1 MLSQIGCVAV
11 PGDVL
16 HRARTGGELS
26 DEEYAVYMSHPQTA
40 VRLLERIPRLEEV
53 ALWVGNQPVRPPVL
67 ETMSDDW
74 QTHVDVTEPE
84 LPETLLRAGIAFLAV
99 LDATGD
105 PEKALAQLSNA
116 GHYPAQILDALE
128 EAAVSLAPNGVRRE
142 LTVPQVRPGMLLE
155 MDVETKTGM
164 ILVRKGERVTE
175 AVAMRL
181 ENFSR
186 TVGVVEPIIVL
197 DGV

>member
-1 MLSQIGCVAV
+1 
-11 PGDVL
+11 
-16 HRARTGGELS
+16 
-26 DEEYAVYMSHPQTA
+26 
-40 VRLLERIPRLEEV
+40 
-53 ALWVGNQPVRPPVL
+53 
-67 ETMSDDW
+67 
-74 QTHVDVTEPE
+74 
-84 LPETLLRAGIAFLAV
+84 
-99 LDATGD
+99 
-105 PEKALAQLSNA
+105 
-116 GHYPAQILDALE
+116 
-128 EAAVSLAPNGVRRE
+128 
-142 LTVPQVRPGMLLE
+142 MLLE